1 MEINSVDLQE
11 KIKEGKKIIVEFW
24 APWCGPCRMMKPVF
38 EKVAMG
44 NTTEVEMYTMDVD
57 LNRDI
62 AMSLGIRSIPTV
74 KIFNEG
80 EILETVVGVLNEDQ
94 IKGKIKELING

>member
-1 MEINSVDLQE
+1 MEISSVDLQE

-24 APWCGPCRMMKPVF
+24 GTWCGPCRMMKPIF
-38 EKVAMG
+38 EKVAKD

-62 AMSLGIRSIPTV
+62 AMSLGIKSIPTT
-74 KIFNEG
+74 KIFNQG
-80 EILETVVGVLNEDQ
+80 VLIETVVGVLNEGQ
-94 IKGKIKELING
+94 IKGKVKELING

>member
-1 MEINSVDLQE
+1 MEINSIDLQE

-24 APWCGPCRMMKPVF
+24 APWCGPCRMMKPIF
-38 EKVAMG
+38 EKVTKN

-62 AMSLGIRSIPTV
+62 ATSLGIRSIPTI
-74 KIFNEG
+74 KTFNEG
-80 EILETVVGVLNEDQ
+80 ELVETVVGVLNEDQ
-94 IKGKIKELING
+94 IKGKLKELING

>member
-94 IKGKIKELING
+94 IKGKVKELING

>member
-1 MEINSVDLQE
+1 MEISSVDLQE

-38 EKVAMG
+38 EKVAKD

-74 KIFNEG
+74 KVFSEG
-80 EILETVVGVLNEDQ
+80 QILETVVGVLNEDQ
-94 IKGKIKELING
+94 IKGKVKELING

>member
-62 AMSLGIRSIPTV
+62 AMSLG
-74 KIFNEG
+74 N
-80 EILETVVGVLNEDQ
+80 
-94 IKGKIKELING
+94 

>member
-1 MEINSVDLQE
+1 MEISSIDLQE

-24 APWCGPCRMMKPVF
+24 GTWCGPCRMMKPIF
-38 EKVAMG
+38 EKVAKD

-62 AMSLGIRSIPTV
+62 AMSLGIKSIPTT
-74 KIFNEG
+74 KIFNQG
-80 EILETVVGVLNEDQ
+80 VLIETVVGVLNEDQ
-94 IKGKIKELING
+94 IKGKVKELING